1 MVDSFKRTLLLIK
14 KSFWC
19 GLNAYKTPHHHRYL
33 KRYSAVLKG
42 QPRNRHGGA
51 SSKQQLIG
59 IGEREQEQEQEQEYA
74 SEGTCVKPIGGQDAV
89 TRWKVI
95 KSGNGRTLVEYFPK
109 TGRTHQLRKHSK
121 HMRASILSD
130 LRHHMPGE
138 VVGEEERSNGLYLW
152 TCGVTLPPTAVPWR
166 GGGGGLNLSIDPPH
180 RFFDAVAVLPE

>member
-1 MVDSFKRTLLLIK
+1 MVDFQEDVIINQEKFLVWFKCLQNT
-14 KSFWC
+14 
-19 GLNAYKTPHHHRYL
+19 TPSQVS

-121 HMRASILSD
+121 HMRASILGD

-152 TCGVTLPPTAVPWR
+152 ACGVTLPPTAVPWR